1 MINDKRQRTKDKR
14 RKTKDKRRKT
24 SQRLS
29 LDIRHKKMKKHL
41 LIIIATTLTIC
52 SCKTLST
59 HTIGYSAD
67 TLHIKTIL
75 YDSIFIDR
83 QTLTTYSHDT
93 VYVDRWQNEYRYR
106 LHTDTIYRSYIDTV
120 YTTITLP
127 PEKSPPVNFKYLFVI
142 LLFIIV
148 FLWCLRLMFKA

>member
-1 MINDKRQRTKDKR
+1 MWLRRTNDKRQKA
-14 RKTKDKRRKT
+14 KDKRRKT

-41 LIIIATTLTIC
+41 LIIIATILTIC

-148 FLWCLRLMFKA
+148 FFVVSAFNV

>member
-1 MINDKRQRTKDKR
+1 
-14 RKTKDKRRKT
+14 
-24 SQRLS
+24 
-29 LDIRHKKMKKHL
+29 MKKHL
-41 LIIIATTLTIC
+41 LIIVATTLTIC

-67 TLHIKTIL
+67 TLHIKTL
-75 YDSIFIDR
+75 HYDSIFIDR
-83 QTLTTYSHDT
+83 QTLTIYSHDT
-93 VYVDRWQNEYRYR
+93 VYIDRWQTEYRYR